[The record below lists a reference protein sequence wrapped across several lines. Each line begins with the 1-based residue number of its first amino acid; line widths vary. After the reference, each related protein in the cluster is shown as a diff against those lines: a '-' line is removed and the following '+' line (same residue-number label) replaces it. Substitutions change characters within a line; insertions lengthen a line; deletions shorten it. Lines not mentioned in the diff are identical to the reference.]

1 MYEIC
6 MVWAHLRERWGG
18 REEGRSTPV
27 RSQGALEGKLSQW
40 ITQELAVLCSLR
52 GSWETISTATGLPFS
67 FLISHLSRALL
78 ITSLLPQTA
87 DNSVCVCGS
96 IAQQWSK
103 YVRVFIHLF
112 VHAMVYAKHS
122 WRCSACEPE
131 CMCASVLK
139 YLTVQQMQI
148 SCVSHSR
155 PFQAIAPL
163 TRGGG
168 GNEGQLRYR
177 SLRPD
182 AQTCY

>member
-40 ITQELAVLCSLR
+40 LRNWQCCAAWGDHGKPSLQQQGFHSPSLYPIWAVHCSLPPSYHR
-52 GSWETISTATGLPFS
+52 RPTT
-67 FLISHLSRALL
+67 
-78 ITSLLPQTA
+78 
-87 DNSVCVCGS
+87 VCVCGS

-177 SLRPD
+177 GLRPD